1 MSADSPGAPPRND
14 VEEIPLSGGRT
25 TPGVVRAGDTVRRPA
40 TVNSGFVHR
49 LLEYLAAQ
57 GFGGVPESLGKD
69 TRGRDVYTFID
80 GDVPADLAVYGEP
93 VLRIAALL
101 IRSFHDASA
110 GFVTSQVGAEVVC
123 HNDLS
128 PCNFVFRGKVP
139 VAIID
144 FDAAAPG
151 TRVDDL
157 GYAAWLW
164 LDLGS
169 DKVSARDQH
178 RRLMVFVKT
187 YGTLAVE
194 PVVDSILQRQVRL
207 LHEART
213 SGDSSMAEWAARC
226 NEWTRDN
233 RRVLL
238 GG

>member
-1 MSADSPGAPPRND
+1 M
-14 VEEIPLSGGRT
+14 
-25 TPGVVRAGDTVRRPA
+25 RRPA
-40 TVNSGFVHR
+40 TANSGFVHS

-69 TRGRDVYTFID
+69 KRGRDVFTFID
-80 GDVPADLAVYGEP
+80 GDVPAELAFFDDAI
-93 VLRIAALL
+93 LRIAALL
-101 IRSFHDASA
+101 IRSFHDASS
-110 GFVTSQVGAEVVC
+110 GFVTSQASAEVVC

-139 VAIID
+139 LAIID

-151 TRVDDL
+151 ARTDDL

-169 DKVSARDQH
+169 EKISAQDQH
-178 RRLMVFVKT
+178 RRLMLFVNA
-187 YGTLAVE
+187 YGEPAVK
-194 PVVDSILQRQVRL
+194 PVIDAILERQIRL
-207 LHEART
+207 LNEARKA
-213 SGDSSMAEWAARC
+213 GDSPTAEWAARC

-233 RRVLL
+233 RRVLR